1 MTTGARHTAGTAT
14 DVTASQGPIRR
25 WRRGASSS
33 SDSSLRRSADP
44 RLAMAANPGYSS
56 HAPFGDRDQAARQR
70 RAFVRFRGSPLVAA
84 QLHGQPQPRR
94 GHEIERLP
102 PSQRANGGGD
112 HQPGRVAAD
121 DVRRFV
127 REERAELVVR
137 QLAQRADRHADFTR
151 ERDRHAQ
158 RAAAR

>member
-1 MTTGARHTAGTAT
+1 MTARGVVEQRLEPPPQRRPAARHG
-14 DVTASQGPIRR
+14 GE
-25 WRRGASSS
+25 
-33 SDSSLRRSADP
+33 
-44 RLAMAANPGYSS
+44 PGILL
-56 HAPFGDRDQAARQR
+56 HAPFGDRHQAARQR
-70 RAFVRFRGSPLVAA
+70 RAFVRLRGSPLVAA
-84 QLHGQPQPRR
+84 QLHGQPQARR
-94 GHEIERLP
+94 GHEIKGLP
-102 PSQRANGGGD
+102 PSQRAHGGGD
-112 HQPGRVAAD
+112 CQPGRVAAD